1 MAEPFWRESEDGL
14 IIVVRLTPRGGRDSI
29 DGVDTMSDG
38 NSVLSARVRVPPEDG
53 AANKA
58 LFKLLAKHF
67 GVSASQV
74 TLVKGATSRLKFVN
88 LRGDKPMLIKLAS
101 ALLGV
106 WLMIFCLAS
115 PKPARAEARSLLPQ
129 SDAIP
134 LDVCASKMVFYRAKA
149 GVYRG
154 PITERSERQRLLRVI
169 RVSEQLA
176 EEGCPRHNNFF
187 IRRATGGLNV
197 VFQAVKLPLI
207 SLPIDVAMHQGL
219 DEDVTGSTH

>member
-1 MAEPFWRESEDGL
+1 MGEPFWRESDDGL
-14 IIVVRLTPRGGRDSI
+14 TITVRLTPRGGKDAI
-29 DGVDTMSDG
+29 DGVVVMSDG
-38 NSVLSARVRVPPEDG
+38 SSVLSARVRVPPEDG

-58 LFKLLAKHF
+58 LFKLIAKHF

-115 PKPARAEARSLLPQ
+115 PKPARAEARPLLSLTEG
-129 SDAIP
+129 IP
-134 LDVCASKMVFYRAKA
+134 LDVCSSRMVFFRAKA

-154 PITERSERQRLLRVI
+154 PITDRTERQRLLRVI

-176 EEGCPRHNNFF
+176 EEGCPHHNSFF

-207 SLPIDVAMHQGL
+207 PLPVDVAMHQSSDDAL
-219 DEDVTGSTH
+219 AGSTH